1 MLLSPA
7 RALAQAAHRT
17 SGTISARGLQFT
29 VCPPKHRSTVCSQ
42 CYCSEETSITGTL
55 EMTGKFTA
63 LSFYWLS
70 RKIAATN
77 VDLFYFNLWTT
88 QEIKQGE
95 RRQTIRPLLCTRG
108 RRKLTFSAWHGTDC
122 CSSPLFP
129 CLLQ

>member
-17 SGTISARGLQFT
+17 SGTITARGLQFT
-29 VCPPKHRSTVCSQ
+29 VCPPKHRSSVCSQ
-42 CYCSEETSITGTL
+42 CYCSEETSIIGTL

-77 VDLFYFNLWTT
+77 VDLLF
-88 QEIKQGE
+88 Q
-95 RRQTIRPLLCTRG
+95 PLDYTG
-108 RRKLTFSAWHGTDC
+108 NKTRRKETNHSSSPVYKREEKTDLLGLARDRLC